1 MQSVHT
7 FKFNEISRNDV
18 LKLLYS
24 LSDKSG
30 MDIHGFDRKL
40 LRLSS
45 EHIVDSL
52 SCIINTS
59 LNSGRFFDDWK
70 VARVTPVYKN
80 CGDVHVMSNY
90 RPISVIGHIAKIVE
104 QLIRS
109 QLVAYLD
116 EHYFI
121 TPDQFAYLKGHST
134 QTSLHRVIDDWLE
147 NVNESQITGICMLD
161 IAKCF
166 DTIDH
171 DLLLKKLSLY
181 GIKNIE
187 LEWFKSYLHQRQ
199 QSVLC
204 NGKLSS
210 FVDISSGVPQGSVL
224 GPFLFLLFINDIS
237 QILLRMAA

>member
-1 MQSVHT
+1 MSQG
-7 FKFNEISRNDV
+7 FQFPV
-18 LKLLYS
+18 LYLYIFYWVV
-24 LSDKSG
+24 LSTAHNNWLVKAR
-30 MDIHGFDRKL
+30 FDM
-40 LRLSS
+40 
-45 EHIVDSL
+45 
-52 SCIINTS
+52 
-59 LNSGRFFDDWK
+59 
-70 VARVTPVYKN
+70 
-80 CGDVHVMSNY
+80 MSNY

-116 EHYFI
+116 EHSFI

-134 QTSLHRVIDDWLE
+134 QKSLHRVIDDWLE

-166 DTIDH
+166 DTIDR

-187 LEWFKSYLHQRQ
+187 LEWFKSYLHQCQ
-199 QSVLC
+199 QAVLC

-224 GPFLFLLFINDIS
+224 GPFLSTIFL
-237 QILLRMAA
+237 ILLQMAAW